1 MMDVVV
7 VSKAGNYRNS
17 LVALV
22 KSAPNVGQVFVMEG
36 INSLEEIPLQSTPDF
51 VVMDTAVAKG
61 ELGFWLDAV
70 QARWPSARRVLL
82 ADRIETVGKP
92 VIDGVGEVMSKSI
105 SAGEFYRLF
114 RQ

>member
-7 VSKAGNYRNS
+7 VSQAGNYRNS

-22 KSAPNVGQVFVMEG
+22 KSAPNVGQVFVMDG
-36 INSLEEIPLQSTPDF
+36 INSLEEIPLKSAPGF
-51 VVMDTAVAKG
+51 VVMDSAAANG
-61 ELGFWLDAV
+61 ELGFWLDLV
-70 QARWPSARRVLL
+70 QARWPLARRVLL
-82 ADRIETVGKP
+82 TDRIETVGKP
-92 VIDGVGEVMSKSI
+92 GMDGVGEVMSKSI